1 MSRIIFITGTDTGVG
16 KTVLTT
22 ILLAHLRESGVRALA
37 MKPFCCGGIE
47 DMESFRRIQ
56 GNELTPTLLNPVYL
70 KESLAPLAATRT
82 RGGTFPISKAQEAI
96 RTAGNMCDCLLVEGV
111 GGVLVPLAPK
121 VLMADFMASVNCD
134 IVLVARN
141 ELGTLNHTLLSV
153 EALQS
158 RGMKRVKIILMGQ
171 KQNDHSVKTNMTV
184 LKKCTENMEIFS
196 VPFFTAIE
204 RSSRLNFSMAKKNKK
219 TLARILHADTFAA
232 R

>member
-22 ILLAHLRESGVRALA
+22 LLLAHLRESGVRALA
-37 MKPFCCGGIE
+37 MKPFCCGGNE

-70 KESLAPLAATRT
+70 KEPLAPLAATRT
-82 RGGTFPISKAQEAI
+82 HGRSSLIWKAQEAI
-96 RTAGNMCDCLLVEGV
+96 RTAATMCDCLLVEGV
-111 GGVLVPLAPK
+111 GGVLVPLASK
-121 VLMADFMASVNCD
+121 VLVADFMASVNCD
-134 IVLVARN
+134 VVLVAKN

-158 RGMKRVKIILMGQ
+158 RGVKRVKIILMGQ
-171 KQNDHSVKTNMTV
+171 KQNDHSVKTNMAV
-184 LKKCTENMEIFS
+184 LKKCTENMEIFR
-196 VPFFTAIE
+196 VPFIAAIE
-204 RSSRLNFSMAKKNKK
+204 RSSELDFYMAKKIKI